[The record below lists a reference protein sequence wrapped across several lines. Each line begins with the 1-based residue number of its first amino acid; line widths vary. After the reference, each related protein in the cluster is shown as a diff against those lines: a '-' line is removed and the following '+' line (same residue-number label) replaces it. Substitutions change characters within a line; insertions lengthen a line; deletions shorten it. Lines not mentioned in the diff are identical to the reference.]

1 MSSRP
6 YRPPVANASSTYVGT
21 PPAGGFRPSVAPG
34 SFAARALSIY
44 SRPSAAVMYSDIA
57 SATARNQALIQ
68 AAIERARIQAE
79 ELRRQAEERRRL
91 EEERYRLEKDRQQK
105 ELEIRK
111 RRGATGDTLRLM
123 GGTTSTAS
131 QATKETLAG
140 NPDIT
145 NDRAQDTV
153 RSSDPNMNIP
163 PGATYSED
171 FRTSDKAFAEQRAK
185 ATGGV
190 VTLLPTVGDSPPQY
204 TVRPTEGV
212 GNRGDVFR
220 NGGRF
225 SRTSLNKEAYQD
237 YLEFNSRRMNQ
248 GREKQVMEEG
258 SLNFKELSK
267 RYEEKFF
274 NLYYDAQVATYGN
287 PRNITEEV
295 PTGRY
300 LTETDAEGNIVRRYP
315 QMQTEII
322 GQDWA
327 YATDASY
334 IDPETGEKVDR
345 RDYGRPVE
353 YLGMPRGLIIS
364 NIPASPAEDAD
375 MSEWSKYYKGL
386 QTANAIP
393 LYQLEAPV
401 VTLNKMDVKQR
412 SKLQKTL
419 LAAQLLPPDMLVVPG
434 QMSEELIE
442 VMAGLMSDAN
452 VAGTT
457 WEVQLEQNLNFAAEM
472 ERRNTGA
479 SGGGGGGGGGTTTYK
494 QIQYNQT
501 SVAQARSLLIGVLTE
516 ALGRYPTDEEVEE
529 FLTMLNKE
537 EKRSPSKNITTTT
550 SSGGN
555 TTAISRMTPTNVDAQ
570 ALAEDFARSI
580 DGFDENATDRF
591 MNALFESLG
600 ETRV

>member
-1 MSSRP
+1 MSSQP
-6 YRPPVANASSTYVGT
+6 YRGPVANASSTYVGT
-21 PPAGGFRPSVAPG
+21 PPVGGFRPSVYPS
-34 SFAARALSIY
+34 SFASRALSIY
-44 SRPSAAVMYSDIA
+44 SQPSAAVMYSDIA
-57 SATARNQALIQ
+57 SATARNQILIQ
-68 AAIERARIQAE
+68 QAIERARVQAE

-91 EEERYRLEKDRQQK
+91 EEERRK
-105 ELEIRK
+105 ELEREA
-111 RRGATGDTLRLM
+111 RTRADRTAGDSATAMPPSRVQ
-123 GGTTSTAS
+123 GTTDTERALVTA
-131 QATKETLAG
+131 LY
-140 NPDIT
+140 
-145 NDRAQDTV
+145 DRMDQQG
-153 RSSDPNMNIP
+153 NIP
-163 PGATYSED
+163 DTT
-171 FRTSDKAFAEQRAK
+171 F
-185 ATGGV
+185 
-190 VTLLPTVGDSPPQY
+190 LPTPDTAERTANAALERRFP
-204 TVRPTEGV
+204 
-212 GNRGDVFR
+212 
-220 NGGRF
+220 GGRPGSSSNIFREGGQF

-267 RYEEKFF
+267 RYEDKFF
-274 NLYYDAQVATYGN
+274 NLYTDAQIAAYGN

-300 LTETDAEGNIVRRYP
+300 TTEYGPNGEVVRRTAD
-315 QMQTEII
+315 MRTEII

-334 IDPETGEKVDR
+334 TDPETGEIVPKR
-345 RDYGRPVE
+345 EFGRPVE

-364 NIPASPAEDAD
+364 NIPAAPAEDAD
-375 MSEWSKYYKGL
+375 MSEWSKYYRGL
-386 QTANAIP
+386 QTANAVP
-393 LYQLEAPV
+393 LYQPEAPV

-412 SKLQKTL
+412 AKLQKTL

-442 VMAGLMSDAN
+442 TMAGLMTDAN
-452 VAGTT
+452 QAGTT
-457 WEVQLEQNLNFAAEM
+457 WEVQVQQRLTEAAKRESL
-472 ERRNTGA
+472 NTGPG
-479 SGGGGGGGGGTTTYK
+479 GGGGGGGGGTTTYK
-494 QIQYNQT
+494 QVQYNQT

>member
-1 MSSRP
+1 MSSQP

-21 PPAGGFRPSVAPG
+21 PPVGGFRPSAAPG

-91 EEERYRLEKDRQQK
+91 EEERRR
-105 ELEIRK
+105 ELEREA
-111 RRGATGDTLRLM
+111 RT
-123 GGTTSTAS
+123 
-131 QATKETLAG
+131 
-140 NPDIT
+140 
-145 NDRAQDTV
+145 RAD
-153 RSSDPNMNIP
+153 
-163 PGATYSED
+163 
-171 FRTSDKAFAEQRAK
+171 RTS
-185 ATGGV
+185 
-190 VTLLPTVGDSPPQY
+190 GDSTDATRPSVVALGGAGAAARSDSLGPQEKPY
-204 TVRPTEGV
+204 LPSADTAERTANAALERRFP
-212 GNRGDVFR
+212 
-220 NGGRF
+220 GGRPGSSSNIFREGGQF

-274 NLYYDAQVATYGN
+274 NLYYDAQVAAYGN

-315 QMQTEII
+315 EMRTEII

-334 IDPETGEKVDR
+334 TDPETGEIVPR

-393 LYQLEAPV
+393 LYQPEAPV

-537 EKRSPSKNITTTT
+537 EKRSPSKNVTTTT

-555 TTAISRMTPTNVDAQ
+555 TTAISRMTPTTVDAQ